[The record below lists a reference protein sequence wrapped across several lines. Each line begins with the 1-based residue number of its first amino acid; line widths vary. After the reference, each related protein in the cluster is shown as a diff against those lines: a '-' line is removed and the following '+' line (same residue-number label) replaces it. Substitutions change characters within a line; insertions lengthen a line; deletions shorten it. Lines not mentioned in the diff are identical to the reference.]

1 MLTEHISSYV
11 NPRIFEYVEQCETYE
26 SAVATLKA
34 LYIKPTNEVF
44 ARHLLATRRQRNG
57 ESLDE
62 FLQALKT
69 LSKDCNFKDV
79 TAAIYRD
86 EAIRDSFIT
95 GLLSNSIRQRFFE
108 KKTLDLSSMFSQARA
123 LDSAQNS
130 SESYMSGGIPLPTAA
145 TVAHTPSIA
154 LPSAIDTE
162 NTPEEGT
169 SYAAAVVVARSK
181 CFFCG
186 NGKHARQR
194 CPARDEG
201 CRRCSKKGHFAKV
214 CRSNP
219 ATPGRDGITSAT
231 FPTLAAVSSR
241 TPPVLLKSKDGITAA
256 TFPTLAAVSSRTP
269 PVLLKSS
276 TMVTINGEEVRALV
290 DSGSTESFIHPD
302 LVKKLNTKSQASP
315 TAISMAQSSL
325 SAQTLGY
332 CIVDLVLN

>member
-1 MLTEHISSYV
+1 MDRFLRPEKLDTDPSSSTANKEWLHWFRTFENFVGVLPGDWLDKLKVLTNYV
-11 NPRIFEYVEQCETYE
+11 SPRIFEYVEQCETYE
-26 SAVATLKA
+26 SAVTTLKA
-34 LYIKPTNEVF
+34 LYINPTNEVF
-44 ARHLLATRRQRNG
+44 TRHLLATRRQRNG

-69 LSKDCNFKDV
+69 FSKDCNFKDV

-95 GLLSNSIRQRFFE
+95 GLLSNSIRQRLLE
-108 KKTLDLSSMFSQARA
+108 NKTLDLSSMFSQARA
-123 LDSAQNS
+123 LDSAQKS

-145 TVAHTPSIA
+145 TVA
-154 LPSAIDTE
+154 LLSAIDTE
-162 NTPEEGT
+162 DTPEEGT
-169 SYAAAVVVARSK
+169 SHAAAVVVARSK

-194 CPARDEG
+194 CPARDAV

-219 ATPGRDGITSAT
+219 ATPGRDGIIS
-231 FPTLAAVSSR
+231 
-241 TPPVLLKSKDGITAA
+241 A

-276 TMVTINGEEVRALV
+276 TMVTINGEEVR
-290 DSGSTESFIHPD
+290 P
-302 LVKKLNTKSQASP
+302 KSCEEA
-315 TAISMAQSSL
+315 
-325 SAQTLGY
+325 
-332 CIVDLVLN
+332 